1 MRARPLARQ
10 PTLIAIRRTVRA
22 ADMLPAPAAARSRR
36 WPPTRMANRP
46 LAQLIPPRRI
56 PMLRARRR
64 RPAGMCHARATV
76 ARCRAAARRA
86 TAHRQAATEQTALR
100 RHPAA
105 PTADRRRTTA
115 ACPVT
120 APALR
125 RPTTMPHGRELWRRR
140 VDKLRWRRF
149 ELRIKHDELRHGAA
163 NYGSGGAASYGAGT
177 PSGYNGGGASSYGG
191 AAPAA
196 SSAPAVGT
204 SGMNSMPAQHI
215 VNRRG
220 QSLRHFRHVRS
231 TGGRGCRLARLHA
244 RLRDFVFA
252 AGGQLV
258 YSGGRFLL

>member
-125 RPTTMPHGRELWRRR
+125 RPTTMPRRPRTMAPARRQATLAALRITDQARRTTARARPTTGPAARR
-140 VDKLRWRRF
+140 VT
-149 ELRIKHDELRHGAA
+149 AA
-163 NYGSGGAASYGAGT
+163 GPRPATTAAVH
-177 PSGYNGGGASSYGG
+177 PVM
-191 AAPAA
+191 AAP
-196 SSAPAVGT
+196 
-204 SGMNSMPAQHI
+204 
-215 VNRRG
+215 RRL
-220 QSLRHFRHVRS
+220 Q
-231 TGGRGCRLARLHA
+231 ARRPPLEHRA
-244 RLRDFVFA
+244 
-252 AGGQLV
+252 
-258 YSGGRFLL
+258 